1 MFKLL
6 KEDINNIFHEDPAA
20 RSGLEILFCYPGLHA
35 VIIHRFAHKLWLYK
49 FYFIA
54 RFISHIGRFFTGIEI
69 HPGAKIGRR
78 LFIDHGMGVVIGETA
93 EIGDDVLIYKGV
105 LLGGTSLKKEKRH
118 PTIGNNVVL
127 GSNAIVLGAITVGD
141 NARIGAASVVT
152 HDVPANATAVG
163 VPARISMGYSEK
175 EIEKLEHAK
184 LPDPITDAMRFV
196 LEEQIKSEKK
206 LKQIIADFQKQL
218 EEKR

>member
-1 MFKLL
+1 ML
-6 KEDINNIFHEDPAA
+6 KEDVKNIFNEDPAA
-20 RSGLEILFCYPGLHA
+20 RSWLEVLFCYPGLHA
-35 VIIHRFAHKLWLYK
+35 VIIHRFAHKIWKFK
-49 FYFIA
+49 FYFLA
-54 RFISHIGRFFTGIEI
+54 RFASHIGRFLTGIEI
-69 HPGAKIGRR
+69 HPGAQIGRR

-141 NARIGAASVVT
+141 NARVGAASVVT

-163 VPARISMGYSEK
+163 VPARISLGYSEQ
-175 EIEKLEHAK
+175 EVEKLEHAK
-184 LPDPITDAMRFV
+184 LPDPITDVMRFV

-206 LKQIIADFQKQL
+206 LNQIIEDFQTQL
-218 EEKR
+218 KKNSDKN

>member
-6 KEDINNIFHEDPAA
+6 KEDIQNIFKEDPAA
-20 RSGLEILFCYPGLHA
+20 RSWLEVLFCYPGLH
-35 VIIHRFAHKLWLYK
+35 VLVSHRFAHWLWRHKL
-49 FYFIA
+49 YFIA
-54 RFISHIGRFFTGIEI
+54 RLISHIGRFLTGIEI

-78 LFIDHGMGVVIGETA
+78 LFIDHGMGVVIGETS

-163 VPARISMGYSEK
+163 VPARISMGYSEN

-184 LPDPITDAMRFV
+184 LPDPITEAMRFV

-206 LKQIIADFQKQL
+206 LQKIIDDFQKQL
-218 EEKR
+218 NK